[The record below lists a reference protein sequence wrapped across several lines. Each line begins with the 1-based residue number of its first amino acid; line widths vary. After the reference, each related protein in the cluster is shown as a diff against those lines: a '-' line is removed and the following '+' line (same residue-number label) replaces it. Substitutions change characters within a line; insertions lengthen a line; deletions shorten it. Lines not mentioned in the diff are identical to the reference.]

1 MKELL
6 KSIFTKDNAKSFI
19 HRFNDNL
26 DKVIAFRDSVGK
38 KALVGFLVVASGIAL
53 NHYDILG
60 GLAIF
65 VAVIAGIY
73 TFFTFG
79 VYMAFHILEFYVTS
93 KINAAVGSVVR
104 VGIVADELTDYTVEK
119 FREQRTQNNAK
130 SEA

>member
-26 DKVIAFRDSVGK
+26 DKVIAFRDSIGK
-38 KALVGFLVVASGIAL
+38 KSLVGFLVVAASIAL

-60 GLAIF
+60 GLAIL
-65 VAVIAGIY
+65 VSVIAGIY

-119 FREQRTQNNAK
+119 FREQRTQNNEK